1 MRIQCPSC
9 HSDAVYRYGSIST
22 GKQRFICLI
31 CERQFVPE
39 AKNTQFIDKPRCP
52 NCGKIMHSYMKGVK
66 YMRFRCSD
74 YPNCKTYLKA
84 RDVAF
89 EIVNADMIAK
99 DLSMAS
105 FIKEVEGR
113 PTWKALYLAHDEVTA
128 AERLLLRAK
137 PVSEEKRKK
146 ISKYIKE
153 LTDFVIFLQSTIKI
167 HRTSKKSN
175 QLFWRYW
182 DSIDK
187 TNRPD
192 R

>member
-1 MRIQCPSC
+1 MKIQCPSC
-9 HSDAVYRYGSIST
+9 HSDAVYRYGTIST

-52 NCGKIMHSYMKGVK
+52 NCSKIMHSYMKGVE

-74 YPNCKTYLKA
+74 YPQCKTYLKV
-84 RDVAF
+84 REVAF
-89 EIVNADMIAK
+89 EIADADMIAK
-99 DLSMAS
+99 DLKIDS
-105 FIKEVEGR
+105 FINGVEGR
-113 PTWKALYLAHDEVTA
+113 PAWEALYLANEEVTA

-137 PVSEEKRKK
+137 PVSEKKRKK
-146 ISKYIKE
+146 ISKYIKK
-153 LTDFVIFLQSTIKI
+153 LTDFIMFLQSSIKI
-167 HRTSKKSN
+167 PRTSKKSS

-182 DSIDK
+182 DSIYHS
-187 TNRPD
+187 NRHD